1 MKVQAKSLNALLHS
15 FAFDLVNKNGLV
27 HCNFRSKNGNV
38 KKRPLLKTSELSKNA
53 KILAISIHLCPSH
66 TFCQNRLVLTNRVI
80 EP

>member
-27 HCNFRSKNGNV
+27 CSNFRHKNRNL

-53 KILAISIHLCPSH
+53 IILAISIHLCLRH
-66 TFCQNRLVLTNRVI
+66 AFCQNILVLTNRVI